1 MSIMLA
7 EILEQP
13 AVLERTLAREL
24 PKARRFR
31 ETIRKRDIR
40 LVILVARGTS
50 DNAAAFARYLIE
62 ITTGLPVSLAAPS
75 VHTIYR
81 ASIEMRNALVVGISQ
96 SGAGPDVNQVL
107 AACRKRG
114 AFTLG
119 ITNESRSELV
129 DVVDECWMVH
139 AGKEHSVAATKTYT
153 GQLMLLYL
161 LAWALAE
168 SRGRKMPV
176 DSLKRLAEL
185 ASQALELRPQ
195 VESMVERYRFMNH
208 AVVVGRGL
216 NYCSAFELALKLME
230 TCYVVTERFSS
241 ADFLHGPIAMI
252 QSDFPVFVFAPPG
265 PTFTDQKE
273 LLAKLGKLGA
283 DTLAFTGRPLG
294 KIASRQIVLPESGP
308 GDLYTPIPYIIPG
321 QLFAA
326 LLAKIKGLNPDAPR
340 TLSKVTRTV

>member
-13 AVLERTLAREL
+13 AALERTLRREL

-31 ETIRKRDIR
+31 ETVRKRDIR

-50 DNAAAFARYLIE
+50 DNAAQFARYLIE

-75 VHTIYR
+75 VHTVYH

-96 SGAGPDVNQVL
+96 SGAGPDVNRVL

-119 ITNESRSELV
+119 ITNESESPMVR
-129 DVVDECWMVH
+129 VVDECWMVH
-139 AGKEHSVAATKTYT
+139 AGKERSVAATKTYT
-153 GQLMLLYL
+153 GQLLLLYL
-161 LAWALAE
+161 LAWAL
-168 SRGRKMPV
+168 GGKMPV
-176 DSLKRLAEL
+176 ESLERLAEL
-185 ASQALELRPQ
+185 AAQALELRPQ
-195 VESMVERYRFMNH
+195 VEAMVERYRFMNH

-216 NYCSAFELALKLME
+216 SYANAFELALKLME

-265 PTFTDQKE
+265 PTFAQQKA
-273 LLAKLGKLGA
+273 LLAKLGELGA
-283 DTLAFTGRPLG
+283 DTLVLTGRPLG
-294 KIASRQIVLPESGP
+294 KLASRQIVCPESGS

-326 LLAKIKGLNPDAPR
+326 FLAVAKGLNPDAPR
-340 TLSKVTRTV
+340 TLSKVTQTV